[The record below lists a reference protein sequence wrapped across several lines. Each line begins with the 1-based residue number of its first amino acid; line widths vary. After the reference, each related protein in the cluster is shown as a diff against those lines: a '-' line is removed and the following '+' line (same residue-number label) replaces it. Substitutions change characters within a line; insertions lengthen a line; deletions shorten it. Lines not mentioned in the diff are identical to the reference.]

1 MPRKA
6 RNAKLFIFLVNKSR
20 KRFINNMNSVLYAKQ
35 AQAEKKLG
43 LTDIRPTMYLK
54 ITGYGS
60 LPMPNV
66 PMSVHC

>member
-1 MPRKA
+1 MKIKSEA
-6 RNAKLFIFLVNKSR
+6 NFILLRYRSFKEPKTPYTNIIV
-20 KRFINNMNSVLYAKQ
+20 YTQQ